1 MSTYGFSAGGFV
13 DSNCCVKEFHMSAED
28 ILARQKEFL
37 FPCVANYYEEPVVI
51 TKAKGTYVED
61 VRGTKYLDFFGG
73 ILTVSLGHC
82 QDQVV
87 EAVQKQMAEL
97 GHTSTLYATQNQVD
111 VAEIMAK
118 ISPGD
123 LKKSFFT
130 SSGTEADETALLLA
144 KIHTGQ
150 TEIIALRH
158 CYSGRSLMAI
168 NLTAHS
174 NWRLQGSQ
182 VPGIKHGMSP
192 NCYRCPMGL
201 EYPSCGIRCA
211 TDLEELIQTETN
223 GSPAAFIAEPI
234 QGVGGFITP
243 PKEYFE
249 VAVGIIRK
257 YGALFVC
264 DEVQTGFGRTGDKWF
279 GIEHWGIEPDIMTMA
294 KGIANG
300 MPVGATIAK
309 EEIANSFTGLS
320 LATYGG
326 NPVSM
331 AATKAT
337 LETMDDENVP
347 ERAGRLGRI
356 LRERLEEF
364 KDKYEAIG
372 DVRGMGLMQAIE
384 FVKDRK
390 SKEPD
395 PAMTVRFMEAAKK
408 HQLLIGKGGRWGN
421 VLRIAPPM
429 LISETELKDG
439 IEIIDKALAEV
450 CGN

>member
-1 MSTYGFSAGGFV
+1 MNSKDVRS
-13 DSNCCVKEFHMSAED
+13 KH
-28 ILARQKEFL
+28 KEFL

-51 TKAKGTYVED
+51 TKAKGTQVED
-61 VRGTKYLDFFGG
+61 LDGNQYLDFFGG

-82 QDQVV
+82 QDDVV
-87 EAVQKQMAEL
+87 EAIQTQVSKL
-97 GHTSTLYATQNQVD
+97 GHTSALYPTENQVD
-111 VAEIMAK
+111 VAETLARL
-118 ISPGD
+118 SPGR

-130 SSGTEADETALLLA
+130 SSGTEADETAILLS

-150 TEIIALRH
+150 SEIIALRH
-158 CYSGRSLMAI
+158 CYSGRSLLAI

-182 VPGIKHGMSP
+182 VPGIKHAMSP

-257 YGALFVC
+257 YGALFIC

-279 GIEHWGIEPDIMTMA
+279 GIEHWGVEPDIMTMA

-309 EEIANSFTGLS
+309 EEVANSFTGLS

-337 LETMDDENVP
+337 ISVM
-347 ERAGRLGRI
+347 EREDIPSRAAKLGKI
-356 LRERLEEF
+356 LREHLEMMKE
-364 KDKYEAIG
+364 KYQAIG

-395 PAMTVRFMEAAKK
+395 PQTTNAFLESAKRNK
-408 HQLLIGKGGRWGN
+408 LLIGKGGRYGN
-421 VLRIAPPM
+421 VIRIAPPM
-429 LISETELKDG
+429 LISEADLREGCRLMDQAMG
-439 IEIIDKALAEV
+439 EIS
-450 CGN
+450 

>member
-1 MSTYGFSAGGFV
+1 
-13 DSNCCVKEFHMSAED
+13 MSAED

-337 LETMDDENVP
+337 LETMDEENVP

>member
-1 MSTYGFSAGGFV
+1 
-13 DSNCCVKEFHMSAED
+13 MSAED

>member
-1 MSTYGFSAGGFV
+1 
-13 DSNCCVKEFHMSAED
+13 MSAED
-28 ILARQKEFL
+28 ILAKQKEFL

-61 VRGTKYLDFFGG
+61 VRGTQYLDFFGG

-87 EAVQKQMAEL
+87 EAVQQQMAKL

-182 VPGIKHGMSP
+182 IPGIKHGMSP

-201 EYPSCGIRCA
+201 EYPSCEIRCA

-309 EEIANSFTGLS
+309 EDIANSFTGLS

-337 LETMDDENVP
+337 LETMDAENVP
-347 ERAGRLGRI
+347 KRAGRLGRI

-364 KDKYEAIG
+364 KDRYEAIG

>member
-1 MSTYGFSAGGFV
+1 M
-13 DSNCCVKEFHMSAED
+13 DSKDVRSKH
-28 ILARQKEFL
+28 KEFL
-37 FPCVANYYEEPVVI
+37 FPCVVNYYEEPVVV
-51 TKAKGTYVED
+51 TKAKGTQVED
-61 VRGTKYLDFFGG
+61 LDGNQYLDFFGG

-82 QDQVV
+82 QDDVV
-87 EAVQKQMAEL
+87 EAIQNQVEKL
-97 GHTSTLYATQNQVD
+97 GHTSALYPTENQVD
-111 VAEIMAK
+111 VAETLSRL
-118 ISPGD
+118 SPGR

-130 SSGTEADETALLLA
+130 SSGTEADETAILLA

-150 TEIIALRH
+150 SEIIALRH
-158 CYSGRSLMAI
+158 CYSGRSLLAI

-182 VPGIKHGMSP
+182 VPGIKHAMSP

-257 YGALFVC
+257 YGALFIC

-279 GIEHWGIEPDIMTMA
+279 GIEHWGVEPDIMTMA

-309 EEIANSFTGLS
+309 EEVANSFTGLS

-337 LETMDDENVP
+337 ISVM
-347 ERAGRLGRI
+347 EREDIPSRAARLGKI
-356 LRERLEEF
+356 LREHLEMMKE
-364 KDKYEAIG
+364 KYQAIG

-395 PAMTVRFMEAAKK
+395 PQTTNAFLESAKRNK
-408 HQLLIGKGGRWGN
+408 LLIGKGGRYGN
-421 VLRIAPPM
+421 VIRIAPPM
-429 LISETELKDG
+429 LISEADLREGCRLMDLAMG
-439 IEIIDKALAEV
+439 EIS
-450 CGN
+450 

>member
-1 MSTYGFSAGGFV
+1 
-13 DSNCCVKEFHMSAED
+13 
-28 ILARQKEFL
+28 
-37 FPCVANYYEEPVVI
+37 
-51 TKAKGTYVED
+51 
-61 VRGTKYLDFFGG
+61 
-73 ILTVSLGHC
+73 
-82 QDQVV
+82 
-87 EAVQKQMAEL
+87 
-97 GHTSTLYATQNQVD
+97 
-111 VAEIMAK
+111 
-118 ISPGD
+118 
-123 LKKSFFT
+123 
-130 SSGTEADETALLLA
+130 
-144 KIHTGQ
+144 
-150 TEIIALRH
+150 
-158 CYSGRSLMAI
+158 MAI

-337 LETMDDENVP
+337 LETMDEENVP

>member
-1 MSTYGFSAGGFV
+1 
-13 DSNCCVKEFHMSAED
+13 MSAED

-82 QDQVV
+82 QEQVV

-182 VPGIKHGMSP
+182 IPGIKHGMSP

-337 LETMDDENVP
+337 LETMDEENVP

>member
-1 MSTYGFSAGGFV
+1 M
-13 DSNCCVKEFHMSAED
+13 
-28 ILARQKEFL
+28 
-37 FPCVANYYEEPVVI
+37 
-51 TKAKGTYVED
+51 
-61 VRGTKYLDFFGG
+61 
-73 ILTVSLGHC
+73 GHC

-337 LETMDDENVP
+337 LETMDEENVP

>member
-1 MSTYGFSAGGFV
+1 
-13 DSNCCVKEFHMSAED
+13 MSAED

-337 LETMDDENVP
+337 LETMDEENVP

-439 IEIIDKALAEV
+439 IEIMDKALAEV

>member
-1 MSTYGFSAGGFV
+1 MEV
-13 DSNCCVKEFHMSAED
+13 WMSAED

-37 FPCVANYYEEPVVI
+37 FPCVANYYEDPVVI
-51 TKAKGTYVED
+51 TRAKGTYVED
-61 VRGTKYLDFFGG
+61 IRGHEYLDFFGG

-82 QDQVV
+82 EDRVV

-97 GHTSTLYATQNQVD
+97 GHTSTLYCTENQIRA
-111 VAEIMAK
+111 AETLAK
-118 ISPGD
+118 ISPGR

-150 TEIIALRH
+150 SEIIALRH

-201 EYPSCGIRCA
+201 EYPSCGIKCA

-279 GIEHWGIEPDIMTMA
+279 GIEHWGVEPDIMTMA

-309 EEIANSFTGLS
+309 EEVADSFTGLS

-331 AATKAT
+331 AATQAT
-337 LETMDDENVP
+337 LDVMAEEDVP
-347 ERAGRLGRI
+347 ARASKLGKI
-356 LRERLEEF
+356 LREHLEGF
-364 KDKYEAIG
+364 KERYTAIG

-384 FVKDRK
+384 FVKDRQ

-395 PAMTVRFMEAAKK
+395 PETTVRFMEAAKK
-408 HQLLIGKGGRWGN
+408 HNLLIGKGGRWGN

-429 LISETELKDG
+429 LISETDLRKG
-439 IEIIDKALAEV
+439 IEIMDKAFAETFSH
-450 CGN
+450 

>member
-1 MSTYGFSAGGFV
+1 
-13 DSNCCVKEFHMSAED
+13 MSAED

-37 FPCVANYYEEPVVI
+37 FPCVANYYEDPVVI
-51 TKAKGTYVED
+51 TRAKGTYVED
-61 VRGTKYLDFFGG
+61 IRGHEYLDFFGG

-82 QDQVV
+82 EDRVV

-97 GHTSTLYATQNQVD
+97 GHTSTLYCTENQIRA
-111 VAEIMAK
+111 AETLAK
-118 ISPGD
+118 ISPGR

-150 TEIIALRH
+150 SEIIALRH

-201 EYPSCGIRCA
+201 EYPSCGIKCA

-279 GIEHWGIEPDIMTMA
+279 GIEHWGVEPDIMTMA

-309 EEIANSFTGLS
+309 EEVADSFTGLS

-331 AATKAT
+331 AATQAT
-337 LETMDDENVP
+337 LDVMAEEDVP
-347 ERAGRLGRI
+347 ARASKLGKI
-356 LRERLEEF
+356 LREHLEGF
-364 KDKYEAIG
+364 KERYTAIG

-384 FVKDRK
+384 FVKDRQ

-395 PAMTVRFMEAAKK
+395 PETTVRFMEAAKK
-408 HQLLIGKGGRWGN
+408 HNLLIGKGGRWGN

-429 LISETELKDG
+429 LISETDLRKG
-439 IEIIDKALAEV
+439 IEIMDKAFAETFSH
-450 CGN
+450 

>member
-1 MSTYGFSAGGFV
+1 
-13 DSNCCVKEFHMSAED
+13 MSAED

-51 TKAKGTYVED
+51 ARAKGTYVED
-61 VRGTKYLDFFGG
+61 IKGRQYLDFFGG

-82 QDQVV
+82 EDRVV
-87 EAVQKQMAEL
+87 DAVQNQIAEL
-97 GHTSTLYATQNQVD
+97 GHTSTLYATRNQVD
-111 VAEIMAK
+111 VAETLAK
-118 ISPGD
+118 ISPGR

-150 TEIIALRH
+150 SEIIALRH

-201 EYPSCGIRCA
+201 EYPSCGIKCA

-279 GIEHWGIEPDIMTMA
+279 GIEHWGVEPDIMTMA

-331 AATKAT
+331 AATQAT
-337 LETMDDENVP
+337 LDVMADENVP
-347 ERAGRLGRI
+347 ARAAKLGAI
-356 LRERLEEF
+356 LREHLEGF
-364 KDKYEAIG
+364 KEKYQAIG

-384 FVKDRK
+384 FVKDRQ

-395 PAMTVRFMEAAKK
+395 PETTVRFMEAAKK
-408 HQLLIGKGGRWGN
+408 HNLLIGKGGRWGN

-429 LISETELKDG
+429 LISETDLRKG
-439 IEIIDKALAEV
+439 IEIMDKAFAETFSH
-450 CGN
+450 

>member
-1 MSTYGFSAGGFV
+1 
-13 DSNCCVKEFHMSAED
+13 MSAED

-37 FPCVANYYEEPVVI
+37 FPCVANYYEDPVVI
-51 TKAKGTYVED
+51 TRAKGTYVED
-61 VRGTKYLDFFGG
+61 IRGHEYLDFFGG
-73 ILTVSLGHC
+73 ILTISLGHC
-82 QDQVV
+82 EDRVV

-97 GHTSTLYATQNQVD
+97 GHTSTLYCTENQIRA
-111 VAEIMAK
+111 AETLAN
-118 ISPGD
+118 ISPGR

-150 TEIIALRH
+150 SEIIALRH

-201 EYPSCGIRCA
+201 EYPSCGIKCA

-279 GIEHWGIEPDIMTMA
+279 GIEHWGVEPDIMTMA

-309 EEIANSFTGLS
+309 EEVADSFTGLS

-331 AATKAT
+331 AATQAT
-337 LETMDDENVP
+337 LDVMAEEDVP
-347 ERAGRLGRI
+347 ARASKLGKI
-356 LRERLEEF
+356 LREHLEGLKER
-364 KDKYEAIG
+364 YTAIG

-384 FVKDRK
+384 FVKDRQ

-395 PAMTVRFMEAAKK
+395 PETTVRFMEAAKK
-408 HQLLIGKGGRWGN
+408 HNLLIGKGGRWGN

-429 LISETELKDG
+429 LISETDLRKG
-439 IEIIDKALAEV
+439 IEIMDKAFAETFSH
-450 CGN
+450 

>member
-1 MSTYGFSAGGFV
+1 
-13 DSNCCVKEFHMSAED
+13 
-28 ILARQKEFL
+28 
-37 FPCVANYYEEPVVI
+37 
-51 TKAKGTYVED
+51 
-61 VRGTKYLDFFGG
+61 
-73 ILTVSLGHC
+73 
-82 QDQVV
+82 
-87 EAVQKQMAEL
+87 
-97 GHTSTLYATQNQVD
+97 
-111 VAEIMAK
+111 
-118 ISPGD
+118 
-123 LKKSFFT
+123 
-130 SSGTEADETALLLA
+130 
-144 KIHTGQ
+144 
-150 TEIIALRH
+150 
-158 CYSGRSLMAI
+158 
-168 NLTAHS
+168 
-174 NWRLQGSQ
+174 
-182 VPGIKHGMSP
+182 
-192 NCYRCPMGL
+192 MGL
-201 EYPSCGIRCA
+201 EYPSCEVRCA

-279 GIEHWGIEPDIMTMA
+279 GIEHWGVEPDIMTMA

-337 LETMDDENVP
+337 LEVMDSENVP
-347 ERAGRLGRI
+347 ERSGRLGRI
-356 LRERLEEF
+356 LREKLEEF
-364 KDKYEAIG
+364 KEKYQAIG

-395 PAMTVRFMEAAKK
+395 PAITVRFMEAAKK
-408 HQLLIGKGGRWGN
+408 HKLLIGKGGRWGN

>member
-1 MSTYGFSAGGFV
+1 
-13 DSNCCVKEFHMSAED
+13 MSAED

-309 EEIANSFTGLS
+309 EEVANSFTGLS

-337 LETMDDENVP
+337 LETMDEENVP

-395 PAMTVRFMEAAKK
+395 PAMTVSFMEAAKK

>member
-1 MSTYGFSAGGFV
+1 
-13 DSNCCVKEFHMSAED
+13 MSAED
-28 ILARQKEFL
+28 ILSKQKEFL

-51 TKAKGTYVED
+51 TKAKGSYVDD
-61 VRGTKYLDFFGG
+61 VRGIQYLDFFGG

-87 EAVQKQMAEL
+87 EAVQKQMSEL

-201 EYPSCGIRCA
+201 EYPSCEIRCA

-279 GIEHWGIEPDIMTMA
+279 GIEHWGVEPDIMTMA

-337 LETMDDENVP
+337 LEVMDSENVP
-347 ERAGRLGRI
+347 ERSGRLGRI
-356 LRERLEEF
+356 LREKLEEF
-364 KDKYEAIG
+364 KEKYQAIG

-408 HQLLIGKGGRWGN
+408 HKLLVGKGGRWGN

-439 IEIIDKALAEV
+439 IEIMDKALAEV

>member
-1 MSTYGFSAGGFV
+1 
-13 DSNCCVKEFHMSAED
+13 MSAED

-309 EEIANSFTGLS
+309 EEVANSFTGLS

>member
-1 MSTYGFSAGGFV
+1 
-13 DSNCCVKEFHMSAED
+13 MSAED

-337 LETMDDENVP
+337 LETMDEENVP

-356 LRERLEEF
+356 LRDRLEEF

>member
-1 MSTYGFSAGGFV
+1 
-13 DSNCCVKEFHMSAED
+13 MSAED
-28 ILARQKEFL
+28 ILAKQKEFL

-61 VRGTKYLDFFGG
+61 VRGTQYLDFFGG

-82 QDQVV
+82 QEQVV
-87 EAVQKQMAEL
+87 EAVQQQMAKL

-182 VPGIKHGMSP
+182 IPGIKHGMSP

-201 EYPSCGIRCA
+201 EYPSCEIRCA

-309 EEIANSFTGLS
+309 EDIANSFTGLS

-337 LETMDDENVP
+337 LETMDAENVP
-347 ERAGRLGRI
+347 KRAGILGRI

-364 KDKYEAIG
+364 KDRYEAIG

-395 PAMTVRFMEAAKK
+395 PAMTIRFMEAAKK

>member
-1 MSTYGFSAGGFV
+1 
-13 DSNCCVKEFHMSAED
+13 MSAED

-87 EAVQKQMAEL
+87 DAVQKQMAEL

-439 IEIIDKALAEV
+439 IEIIDQALAEV

>member
-1 MSTYGFSAGGFV
+1 
-13 DSNCCVKEFHMSAED
+13 MSAED
-28 ILARQKEFL
+28 ILAKQKEFL

-61 VRGTKYLDFFGG
+61 VRGTQYLDFFGG

-87 EAVQKQMAEL
+87 EAVQQQMAKL

-182 VPGIKHGMSP
+182 IPGIKHGMSP

-337 LETMDDENVP
+337 LETMDNENVP
-347 ERAGRLGRI
+347 QRSGRLGRI

>member
-1 MSTYGFSAGGFV
+1 
-13 DSNCCVKEFHMSAED
+13 MSAED

-337 LETMDDENVP
+337 LETMDEENVP
-347 ERAGRLGRI
+347 EHAGRLGRI

-439 IEIIDKALAEV
+439 IEIMDKALAEV

>member
-1 MSTYGFSAGGFV
+1 
-13 DSNCCVKEFHMSAED
+13 MSAED
-28 ILARQKEFL
+28 ILAKQKEFL

-61 VRGTKYLDFFGG
+61 VRGTQYLDFFGG

-82 QDQVV
+82 QEQVV
-87 EAVQKQMAEL
+87 EAVQQQMAKL

-182 VPGIKHGMSP
+182 IPGIKHGMSP

-309 EEIANSFTGLS
+309 EDIANSFTGLS

-337 LETMDDENVP
+337 LETMDAENVP
-347 ERAGRLGRI
+347 KRAGILGRI

-364 KDKYEAIG
+364 KDRYEAIG

-395 PAMTVRFMEAAKK
+395 PAMTIRFMEAAKK